1 MTAAEACRLVAV
13 IRLMGKWVSA
23 SAANGKAVSST
34 DRRVEGERESVLP
47 ETIIV
52 IQSRQPPL
60 TSQRCACVECE
71 V

>member
-13 IRLMGKWVSA
+13 IRLMGKWV

>member
-1 MTAAEACRLVAV
+1 MTAAEACLVAV
-13 IRLMGKWVSA
+13 IRLMGKWV

-34 DRRVEGERESVLP
+34 DRRVEGERESFLP